1 MPARPLRRL
10 TLVVSVALIA
20 CWVAPSR
27 AQEKK
32 KDPAEVLKTL
42 EQMLNDYRD
51 ENATLKARVK
61 DLEGQV
67 QTLKQSRVMNVVP
80 QQQGAGTQQQPPP
93 SWKPFQFNGGTYYIV
108 PLAANGGGA
117 GNEGVSSGTFSLT
130 PGQGAVRWTS
140 PAAGGTAPAAA
151 PLPAGSAA
159 PQSK

>member
-1 MPARPLRRL
+1 M

-32 KDPAEVLKTL
+32 KDPAEVLKAL

-67 QTLKQSRVMNVVP
+67 
-80 QQQGAGTQQQPPP
+80 
-93 SWKPFQFNGGTYYIV
+93 
-108 PLAANGGGA
+108 
-117 GNEGVSSGTFSLT
+117 
-130 PGQGAVRWTS
+130 
-140 PAAGGTAPAAA
+140 
-151 PLPAGSAA
+151 
-159 PQSK
+159 